1 MKKKIISFMLS
12 LVLLSTVVTPGTVA
26 YATADDNGMEI
37 SKTATANDDGSYTI
51 TLEAYATGE
60 KFISEVTE
68 DVPTDIILVLD
79 QSGSMDDAFDTI
91 TSGSYSPRNN
101 SNMENYPYRQN
112 GGSDNIWYKL
122 SDGSFVRVSMRI
134 KQNTENIE
142 WKSCI
147 TYHPGFG
154 DDGYVLWN
162 GNMVDWSKAGVL
174 YSF

>member
-26 YATADDNGMEI
+26 YATADDKGMEI
-37 SKTATANDDGSYTI
+37 SKTATATKDGSYTI

-91 TSGSYSPRNN
+91 TSDSYSPRNN

-122 SDGSFVRVSMRI
+122 SDGSFVRVSMRVR
-134 KQNTENIE
+134 QDTENIE
-142 WKSCI
+142 WESCI
-147 TYHPGFG
+147 SRVPGWG
-154 DDGYVLWN
+154 E
-162 GNMVDWSKAGVL
+162 
-174 YSF
+174 

>member
-1 MKKKIISFMLS
+1 MTLPMQLHLRILLRVETKEAHMKKKIISFMLS

-37 SKTATANDDGSYTI
+37 SKTAKANADGSYTI

-91 TSGSYSPRNN
+91 TKDSYSERNN

-112 GGSDNIWYKL
+112 GGSDNIWYQL

-134 KQNTENIE
+134 DAIIKVDTE
-142 WKSCI
+142 
-147 TYHPGFG
+147 G
-154 DDGYVLWN
+154 
-162 GNMVDWSKAGVL
+162 
-174 YSF
+174 